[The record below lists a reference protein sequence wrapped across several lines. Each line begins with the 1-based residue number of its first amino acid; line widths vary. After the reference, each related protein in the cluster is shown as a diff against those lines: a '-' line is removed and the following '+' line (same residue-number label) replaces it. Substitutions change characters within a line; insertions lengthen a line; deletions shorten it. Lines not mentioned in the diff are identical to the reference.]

1 MKGLGL
7 WFLLAIP
14 STYTNSMVCLYFPA
28 RFVYA
33 PFWGPQ
39 PALRTAPFVGVY
51 PTPVQRSSFRLGL
64 KIQDVRWCPQQT
76 ELSFPPHVRYPS
88 PKRASNSLL
97 RSVTSNHLSR

>member
-51 PTPVQRSSFRLGL
+51 PTPDATFKLLLESEDPGCTLVSSP
-64 KIQDVRWCPQQT
+64 D
-76 ELSFPPHVRYPS
+76 
-88 PKRASNSLL
+88 
-97 RSVTSNHLSR
+97 